1 MGHFT
6 EIYKKTVIINMQLIL
21 FKNYPKKNRPGT
33 KIFCPGPK
41 KKQNELPNNFFY
53 SIDLKI

>member
-21 FKNYPKKNRPGT
+21 FKNYPKKIDQEQKYFVLVQKKT
-33 KIFCPGPK
+33 K
-41 KKQNELPNNFFY
+41 
-53 SIDLKI
+53 